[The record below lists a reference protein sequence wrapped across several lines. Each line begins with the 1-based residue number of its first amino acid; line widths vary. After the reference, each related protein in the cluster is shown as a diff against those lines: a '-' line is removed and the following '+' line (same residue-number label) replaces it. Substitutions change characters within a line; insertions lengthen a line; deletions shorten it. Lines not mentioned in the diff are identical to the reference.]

1 MALKL
6 TSRQQAQ
13 LAVLETFP
21 PKFQAI
27 NRLIEE
33 IAGLR
38 ADEATVRRLA
48 RTMDEMKAVAS
59 NIGLGALSEGCG
71 MMGMLARRGGGVQMK
86 VRGLRDGLVGLKVNF
101 EGAMRNATT
110 PVAPVEQA
118 PATPDPS
125 P

>member
-13 LAVLETFP
+13 LSVLETFP
-21 PKFQAI
+21 KKFEAI

-38 ADEATVRRLA
+38 ADEAVVRRLA
-48 RTMDEMKAVAS
+48 RTLDEMKAAAS
-59 NIGLGALSEGCG
+59 NIGLGGLSEGCG

-110 PVAPVEQA
+110 PVPPIEKT
-118 PATPDPS
+118 PATPGSS